1 MAEVQL
7 REGFKAYLEQFKK
20 NTPIETQQKME
31 TAIQE
36 LEDSEEG
43 KGLQVGDQVPNFV
56 LPDARGKEISITD
69 ILKKGP
75 AVITFY
81 RGGWCPYCNMELKAY
96 QSILD
101 EIHEAGAELVA
112 ISPESPDAS
121 LSTKEKNELSFHVLS
136 DKENSTAQDFNL
148 VYRMPEYLIEIYKE
162 KGLDVPGHNRDE
174 TWSLPVS
181 ATYIAD
187 QSGNIIYEYTK
198 ADYKD
203 RAEPSEILSQLKQLN
218 Y

>member
-7 REGFKAYLEQFKK
+7 REDFKEYLEQFKK
-20 NTPIETQQKME
+20 NTPKETREKME
-31 TAIQE
+31 QAIRE
-36 LEDSEEG
+36 LENSQEG
-43 KGLQVGDQVPNFV
+43 KGLQVGDQIPDFV
-56 LPDARGKEISITD
+56 LPDANGKEISITD

-121 LSTKEKNELSFHVLS
+121 LSTKEKNDLSFHVLS
-136 DKENSTAQDFNL
+136 DQGNRTAQDFNL

-162 KGLDVPGHNRDE
+162 KGLDIPGHNGDE
-174 TWSLPVS
+174 SWSIPVS
-181 ATYIAD
+181 ATFIAD
-187 QSGNIIYEYTK
+187 QNGNIIYEYTK

-203 RAEPSEILSQLKQLN
+203 RAEPSEILAQLKQIN